1 MVFSTIDVVTI
12 ATGSCTSNA
21 GKNHLIH
28 KEGIPCIIHAI
39 ILRVGPL
46 EGMRTWRHLIAV
58 SIPCLKRTI
67 AELHDIVDEKFANV
81 IISTFAITS
90 TVEADAAIFHEINRG
105 FNGRSGASFTSI
117 TTHHTV
123 TAVVAGDVRCR
134 HHPWIISIKG
144 VVVPSIRYFT

>member
-12 ATGSCTSNA
+12 ATGSCTRNA

-67 AELHDIVDEKFANV
+67 AELQGIVNKKLAN
-81 IISTFAITS
+81 IPIGTFSITAS
-90 TVEADAAIFHEINRG
+90 NKTDATIFHKINRG
-105 FNGRSGASFTSI
+105 FNGRSGASYTSI